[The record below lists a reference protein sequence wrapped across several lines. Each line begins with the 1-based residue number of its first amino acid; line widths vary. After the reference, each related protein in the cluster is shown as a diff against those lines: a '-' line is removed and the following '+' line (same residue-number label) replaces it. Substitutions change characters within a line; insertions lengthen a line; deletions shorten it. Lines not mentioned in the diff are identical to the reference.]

1 MRSAKRK
8 IKITVLLERGG
19 YFTFMDT
26 IAIKITTDIITLS
39 NVFPISFTSIL
50 KSNDFI

>member
-26 IAIKITTDIITLS
+26 ITKKTIIDTTTLS
-39 NVFPISFTSIL
+39 NVFIPISFTSFL
-50 KSNDFI
+50 KSV